1 MNCGNHKA
9 NVVKLIEVEFRLMN
23 ETEINSIPIP
33 ANSISFKIVFIQFS
47 RQTGTESNN
56 QLMKPEWNG

>member
-23 ETEINSIPIP
+23 ETEINNP
-33 ANSISFKIVFIQFS
+33 
-47 RQTGTESNN
+47 TNN
-56 QLMKPEWNG
+56 